1 MHGGLPSFRP
11 SPTISPMPMPSTVF
25 LRRVADASSATWP
38 AAVDRL
44 LDRADLETLAGRND
58 RVAIKIHV
66 GEPGLATA
74 LPPEVAGA
82 VARRLRSRGALP
94 FFTDTAVLYASRRA
108 TGPGHAEVAAENGF
122 TLERAGAVFVP
133 ADGLLGNLEVDVAI
147 GGRHFANV
155 GVAEAIAHAGAVVV
169 VSHATGHLLSGFG
182 ATLKNLGMGCASRK
196 GKLMQHCDTKPFV
209 KDGRCEAC
217 GVCVEHCASGA
228 LHQLADSRARIDEAA
243 CTGCGECLTRCACG
257 AIGFRWDTGSAALQ
271 EKMVEHALGV
281 AQIFGERV
289 RYLVGIVDVTKHCD
303 CMTPGSERV
312 SPDVGFAM
320 STDPVALDQAV
331 LDLVADRAGTPLD
344 RLAWPEL
351 DGEVQLAYAE
361 DLGLGRREY
370 GLVEIS

>member
-1 MHGGLPSFRP
+1 MPNPSV
-11 SPTISPMPMPSTVF
+11 VF
-25 LRRVADASSATWP
+25 LCRVANASSAGWP

-44 LDRADLETLAGRND
+44 LDEADLDALAARND
-58 RVAIKIHV
+58 HVAIKVHT
-66 GEPGLATA
+66 GEPGVATA
-74 LPPEVAGA
+74 LPPEVAGV

-122 TLERAGAVFVP
+122 TLARAGAVFVP
-133 ADGLLGNLEVDVAI
+133 ADGLLGNLEVEVPI
-147 GGRHFANV
+147 GGRHFAQV
-155 GVAEAIAHAGAVVV
+155 GVAETIAHVGAVVV
-169 VSHATGHLLSGFG
+169 VSHATGHLLAGFG

-196 GKLMQHCDTKPFV
+196 GKLLQHCDTKPFV

-217 GVCVEHCASGA
+217 GVCVEHCPGGA
-228 LHQLADSRARIDEAA
+228 LAQLADGRARLDETA
-243 CTGCGECLTRCACG
+243 CTGCGECLARCACG

-281 AQIFGERV
+281 TRV
-289 RYLVGIVDVTKHCD
+289 VGKRLLYLVGIVDITKHCD

-331 LDLVADRAGTPLD
+331 LDLVADRAGTRLD

-351 DGEVQLAYAE
+351 DGDVQLAYAQE
-361 DLGLGRREY
+361 MGLGRRAY
-370 GLVEIS
+370 SLVEVS

>member
-1 MHGGLPSFRP
+1 
-11 SPTISPMPMPSTVF
+11 MPQPDTVF
-25 LRRVADASSATWP
+25 LYRVADACPASWP

-44 LDRADLETLAGRND
+44 LDATDLDALAARDD
-58 RVAIKIHV
+58 RVAIKIHT

-74 LPPEVAGA
+74 LPPEIAGA

-108 TGPGHAEVAAENGF
+108 TGPGHAEVAAEHGF

-133 ADGLLGNLEVDVAI
+133 ADGVLGNLEVDVPV
-147 GGRHFANV
+147 GGRHFASV
-155 GVAEAIAHAGAVVV
+155 GVAEAIAHAGAAVV

-196 GKLMQHCDTKPFV
+196 GKLLQHCDTKPFV

-217 GVCVEHCASGA
+217 GLCVEHCASGA
-228 LHQLADSRARIDEAA
+228 LTLIADGRARIDEAA
-243 CTGCGECLTRCACG
+243 CTGCGECLVRCACG

-281 AQIFGERV
+281 ARAIGPRV
-289 RYLVGIVDVTKHCD
+289 LYLVGIVDVTKHCD
-303 CMTPGSERV
+303 CMSPGSERV
-312 SPDVGFAM
+312 APDVGFAI

-331 LDLVADRAGTPLD
+331 LDLVAARAGTPLD

-351 DGEVQLAYAE
+351 DGGVQLAYAE
-361 DLGLGRREY
+361 ELGLGRRAY
-370 GLVEIS
+370 TLVEIASPPAA